1 MFFSLHLYDT
11 IDFVRLGEK
20 YVMRANEGEQTEKI
34 QHTDRI
40 RRLRRIIVALLIC
53 AVAVPVCV
61 SIILAIN
68 YDRVRSDLVNAREDL
83 EWYHNHYQERV
94 LAVDEDTTMVL
105 ETSDEVR
112 EIPSDSEDEPGPDE
126 TVVEDDIR
134 RVYLT
139 FDDGPSIYT
148 EEILDILDE
157 YNVKATFFVVGK
169 EESEYRSVYERIVN
183 DGHSIGMHS
192 YSHKYGEIYSSL
204 DEFQVDLHKLQT
216 FIYENT
222 GVWTTLYR
230 FPGGSSNTVSDVD
243 MAVLIDYLNKSG
255 ITYFDWNVSCGD
267 ADTGKS
273 VDEIVTNVVNGVA
286 KYSNSVVLMHDAQDK
301 HTTVEALPQ
310 IIEQIQQM
318 DATVIVPITED
329 TLPVQHIKNK

>member
-1 MFFSLHLYDT
+1 MQ
-11 IDFVRLGEK
+11 
-20 YVMRANEGEQTEKI
+20 ANEGEQTDKK
-34 QHTDRI
+34 HTDRVN
-40 RRLRRIIVALLIC
+40 RLRKLIIALLVFV
-53 AVAVPVCV
+53 VAVPICV
-61 SIILAIN
+61 SIILAIA
-68 YDRVRSDLVNAREDL
+68 YDRMRSDLDSALSDL
-83 EWYHNHYQERV
+83 EWYHNHYQERI
-94 LAVDEDTTMVL
+94 LTVDEDTTMVT
-105 ETSDEVR
+105 EPEIVTEDTPQVSDR
-112 EIPSDSEDEPGPDE
+112 EPGPEE
-126 TVVEDDIR
+126 TVVDDDIR

-148 EEILDILDE
+148 NEILDILAQ

-169 EESEYRSVYERIVN
+169 EESEYREVYDRIV
-183 DGHSIGMHS
+183 DEGHTIGMHS

-204 DEFQVDLHKLQT
+204 DDFQVDMHKLQT

-222 GVWTTLYR
+222 GVWTNLYR

-255 ITYFDWNVSCGD
+255 ITYYDWNVSCGD
-267 ADTGKS
+267 ADTGKT
-273 VDEIVTNVVNGVA
+273 VDEIVTNVVSGVS

-301 HTTVEALPQ
+301 HTTVEALPR